1 MTAYFTIREFNQ
13 ITNYGSRVK
22 SAKDFEFIA
31 RQRWHK
37 STDPLSLLFKLSRKT
52 KSIKKSWIAKNVRGI
67 YKYHRVERL
76 ARLKNDT
83 R

>member
-13 ITNYGSRVK
+13 ITNYGKRVK

-31 RQRWHK
+31 RQIEHK
-37 STDPLSLLFKLSRKT
+37 KVNILNLLFRLSRKNQT
-52 KSIKKSWIAKNVRGI
+52 IKRCWIAKNVHGI

-76 ARLKNDT
+76 MRAKL
-83 R
+83 